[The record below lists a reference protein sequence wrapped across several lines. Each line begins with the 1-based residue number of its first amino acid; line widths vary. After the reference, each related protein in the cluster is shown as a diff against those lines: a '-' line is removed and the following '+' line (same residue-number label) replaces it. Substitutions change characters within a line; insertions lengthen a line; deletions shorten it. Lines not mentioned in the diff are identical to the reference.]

1 MFSISSGGSL
11 EKILSFWGSVGQVV
25 DVLRER
31 KPPFSPEHVVGE
43 FATLLKSYGVSQIS
57 GDRFANVWPVEVF
70 AKVGMTYEQNAE
82 PKSTLYTNMPPLLNS
97 RVELLDEP
105 RSIAQLCSLERR
117 TARGGRNSID
127 HPPGGHDDLINAVA
141 GVAVGCISP

>member
-1 MFSISSGGSL
+1 M
-11 EKILSFWGSVGQVV
+11 
-25 DVLRER
+25 
-31 KPPFSPEHVVGE
+31 GE

-70 AKVGMTYEQNAE
+70 AKVGITYEQNAE
-82 PKSTLYTNMPPLLNS
+82 PKSTLYTNMLPLLNS

-105 RSIAQLCSLERR
+105 RWIAQLCSLERR

>member
-1 MFSISSGGSL
+1 MESCGWPGRRRITRAQAAVQPRVCRGRVRHL
-11 EKILSFWGSVGQVV
+11 AQE
-25 DVLRER
+25 LRR
-31 KPPFSPEHVVGE
+31 LP
-43 FATLLKSYGVSQIS
+43 
-57 GDRFANVWPVEVF
+57 DFANVWPVEVF

-82 PKSTLYTNMPPLLNS
+82 PKSTLYTNMLQLLNS

-117 TARGGRNSID
+117 TARSGRDSID

-141 GVAVGCISP
+141 GVAVGCISS

>member
-1 MFSISSGGSL
+1 LAS
-11 EKILSFWGSVGQVV
+11 
-25 DVLRER
+25 R
-31 KPPFSPEHVVGE
+31 
-43 FATLLKSYGVSQIS
+43 GVRQ
-57 GDRFANVWPVEVF
+57 GR
-70 AKVGMTYEQNAE
+70 GHEQNAE
-82 PKSTLYTNMPPLLNS
+82 PKSTLYTNMLQLLNS

-117 TARGGRNSID
+117 TARSGRDSID